1 MAGPAHPMF
10 AGLSSLR
17 RDVSDS
23 SEGALGRSCRRTPA
37 RGVMGPAMCGRRHAL
52 WSTNGH
58 ASMLSG
64 RPHPRR
70 PAWGVGR
77 EAVLRGLLSAS
88 AAVHPTG
95 HRGDH
100 RRSRLRGARSTLVH
114 FDGNPVVRRIPAEPV
129 DDRRRREPSNHTLRR
144 QTGRAAGV
152 PAHSDLRRRDS
163 ASHADGS
170 RARHGITRRVRASAD
185 AIAGSVTLSTPG
197 PQVLGISVKGASP
210 VIAQGILQAVIAEFT
225 AELTTTLQQRAQSL
239 ATLDQTQVTAS
250 AVTLANAQA
259 ALATYL
265 RTHPAAGTLT
275 DPEANLLESE
285 VNAALQQHNSAE
297 GTFTQNQQEAVGA
310 TDPNA
315 FHVIDA
321 PSMPVLPE
329 PRVKRLIEAGVGGLL
344 AGGLITVAALVLLV
358 VMDTTIRTA
367 EDVTTAFGLPTVA
380 IAGVHDLDPL
390 IKHRRRQARRGE
402 ALA

>member
-1 MAGPAHPMF
+1 MKRYFEVYFRHPLRFTLPVIVAITAAVGYEVHAPRSYISTATLWCDASLPNLSTIAGDANLPT
-10 AGLSSLR
+10 
-17 RDVSDS
+17 
-23 SEGALGRSCRRTPA
+23 TPSA
-37 RGVMGPAMCGRRHAL
+37 DKQ
-52 WSTNGH
+52 
-58 ASMLSG
+58 
-64 RPHPRR
+64 
-70 PAWGVGR
+70 
-77 EAVLRGLLSAS
+77 AVLLEFL
-88 AAVHPTG
+88 HTQ
-95 HRGDH
+95 
-100 RRSRLRGARSTLVH
+100 T
-114 FDGNPVVRRIPAEPV
+114 FDDAI
-129 DDRRRREPSNHTLRR
+129 
-144 QTGRAAGV
+144 
-152 PAHSDLRRRDS
+152 
-163 ASHADGS
+163 
-170 RARHGITRRVRASAD
+170 ARHTPMAAELATESPVAFRASAD

-329 PRVKRLIEAGVGGLL
+329 PRAKRLIEAGVGGLL

-380 IAGVHDLDPL
+380 IVGVHDLDPL